1 MLPTGAAAQPSIWPW
16 IATAGFGLSLASI
29 FPSILTHAERSFRVS
44 GRIAS
49 LCVSLTLTLTPTLT
63 ERSFR
68 VSGRIASLFVL
79 AAAVHAIG
87 LHANARVAAPCAA
100 CLHANEPH
108 LSRE

>member
-49 LCVSLTLTLTPTLT
+49 L
-63 ERSFR
+63 
-68 VSGRIASLFVL
+68 FVL

-87 LHANARVAAPCAA
+87 LHANARAAAPCAA